1 MLFRSGKI
9 YFAAQEGVD
18 KNVAVI
24 TSFLDS
30 MLQVIGSLLVAAV
43 FFLIV
48 QRAPGVDDSL
58 IYLTYAL
65 TAALLLCLVPRVFNF
80 LVNLVH
86 KVLKRTAIGEKY
98 RMTGGAIWGSTAVVV
113 GAKILSG
120 MAVAIIA
127 LSAFGKVSLA
137 DFFYVVAANCAA
149 TAIGMAALFAPAGL
163 GVKESLQVVLLGA
176 VFPREVQLS
185 HRDILGGLM
194 GLGLDREK
202 LGDILILPGKCQVLA
217 LTECVPILLSQWD
230 SAGRARLKVRQ
241 IPLCELEI
249 QPPQVKEIRD
259 TVAALRLDAVLAA
272 GFSLS
277 RGKAAELIAAGRAA
291 VNHRECTKVDKTVEK
306 GDVITCRGLGK
317 CVVKDVPGQ
326 SRKGRTMVVME
337 RYI

>member
-1 MLFRSGKI
+1 MFWGGYEGAERTLCAFLPDW
-9 YFAAQEGVD
+9 QEEEDLKNDPDGPIGGV
-18 KNVAVI
+18 
-24 TSFLDS
+24 
-30 MLQVIGSLLVAAV
+30 
-43 FFLIV
+43 
-48 QRAPGVDDSL
+48 
-58 IYLTYAL
+58 
-65 TAALLLCLVPRVFNF
+65 
-80 LVNLVH
+80 
-86 KVLKRTAIGEKY
+86 E
-98 RMTGGAIWGSTAVVV
+98 
-113 GAKILSG
+113 
-120 MAVAIIA
+120 
-127 LSAFGKVSLA
+127 
-137 DFFYVVAANCAA
+137 
-149 TAIGMAALFAPAGL
+149 
-163 GVKESLQVVLLGA
+163 A

-241 IPLCELEI
+241 IPLSELEI

>member
-1 MLFRSGKI
+1 M
-9 YFAAQEGVD
+9 
-18 KNVAVI
+18 
-24 TSFLDS
+24 
-30 MLQVIGSLLVAAV
+30 
-43 FFLIV
+43 
-48 QRAPGVDDSL
+48 
-58 IYLTYAL
+58 
-65 TAALLLCLVPRVFNF
+65 
-80 LVNLVH
+80 
-86 KVLKRTAIGEKY
+86 
-98 RMTGGAIWGSTAVVV
+98 
-113 GAKILSG
+113 
-120 MAVAIIA
+120 
-127 LSAFGKVSLA
+127 
-137 DFFYVVAANCAA
+137 
-149 TAIGMAALFAPAGL
+149 
-163 GVKESLQVVLLGA
+163 
-176 VFPREVQLS
+176 FPREVQLS

-241 IPLCELEI
+241 IPLSELEI

>member
-1 MLFRSGKI
+1 MTKTEL
-9 YFAAQEGVD
+9 
-18 KNVAVI
+18 
-24 TSFLDS
+24 LD
-30 MLQVIGSLLVAAV
+30 
-43 FFLIV
+43 
-48 QRAPGVDDSL
+48 R
-58 IYLTYAL
+58 
-65 TAALLLCLVPRVFNF
+65 
-80 LVNLVH
+80 
-86 KVLKRTAIGEKY
+86 
-98 RMTGGAIWGSTAVVV
+98 
-113 GAKILSG
+113 
-120 MAVAIIA
+120 
-127 LSAFGKVSLA
+127 
-137 DFFYVVAANCAA
+137 CARDREER
-149 TAIGMAALFAPAGL
+149 I
-163 GVKESLQVVLLGA
+163 LLGRVLDKGELTRARGIPAHTVFLSPGQRSAAEDMLNAWGRPRCLFWGGYEGAERTLCAFLPDWQEEEDLKNDPDGPIGGVEA

-217 LTECVPILLSQWD
+217 LTECIPILLSQWD
-230 SAGRARLKVRQ
+230 SAGRAKLKVRQ

-259 TVAALRLDAVLAA
+259 TVATLRLDAVLAA